1 MVKYFASDETYPPP
15 AGVATALAGI
25 FGADALAAVQVR
37 ERVWWLKPLPWIR
50 AITGPGRIWLRGS
63 ADNFFADPELVL
75 HEYCHV
81 LEQWDR
87 RRLSVLRYLGE
98 SLRRGYWQN
107 RFEVEARRFAA
118 RELPGFETRLAE
130 ARRLAEDRLALVEL
144 ARDPGEQHTER
155 QTHTG

>member
-1 MVKYFASDETYPPP
+1 MA
-15 AGVATALAGI
+15 AALEGI
-25 FGADALAAVQVR
+25 FGADALAAVQVH

-63 ADNFFADPELVL
+63 AADFFADPALVL

-81 LEQWDR
+81 IRQWAPG
-87 RRLSVLRYLGE
+87 RLSVLRYLAE
-98 SLRRGYWQN
+98 SLRRGYWRN
-107 RFEVEARRFAA
+107 RFEVEARCFAA
-118 RELPGFETRLAE
+118 RERPGFETRLAE

>member
-1 MVKYFASDETYPPP
+1 MVKQCAEGGAHRPP
-15 AGVATALAGI
+15 ADMATALAGI
-25 FGADALAAVQVR
+25 FGADAIAAVQVR

-50 AITGPGRIWLRGS
+50 AITGPGRVWLRGS
-63 ADNFFADPELVL
+63 AEDFFADPELVL

-81 LEQWDR
+81 LEQWDPH
-87 RRLSVLRYLGE
+87 RLSVMRYLGE

-118 RELPGFETRLAE
+118 RELPAFEMRLAE
-130 ARRLAEDRLALVEL
+130 TRRLTEDRLALVEL

>member
-1 MVKYFASDETYPPP
+1 MVKQYAEGGAHRPP
-15 AGVATALAGI
+15 ADMATALAGI
-25 FGADALAAVQVR
+25 FGADAIAAVQVR

-50 AITGPGRIWLRGS
+50 AITGPGRVWLRGS
-63 ADNFFADPELVL
+63 AEDFFADPELVL

-81 LEQWDR
+81 LEQWDP
-87 RRLSVLRYLGE
+87 RRLSVMRYLGE

-118 RELPGFETRLAE
+118 RELPAFEMRLAE
-130 ARRLAEDRLALVEL
+130 TRRLAEDSLALVEL